1 MFFFFLKKKKKFFN
15 INNIKFLRVNYS
27 SSVIE
32 TEDTNNFIK
41 DTNNLLLKF
50 FLIKLK
56 KFGVKKCMHR
66 FFRYNIFK
74 IRLDPI
80 KFQNHLV
87 YKIVVVN
94 NKNRI
99 LQHIG
104 YYNPYNLTNNL
115 SFESNILRGLSGSLV
130 ILDKKYSIYWLGK
143 CKVVPNVFIQQL
155 FSLAGLLKLNF
166 FPGLHFST
174 FSKNNSNNNNCL
186 NKIYKWNKYLLV
198 VKNLEKEKK

>member
-1 MFFFFLKKKKKFFN
+1 
-15 INNIKFLRVNYS
+15 LRVNYS

-198 VKNLEKEKK
+198 VKNLEKEEK